1 MNIREDKMKPSNE
14 NNFLIEV
21 TPEQLEELRNIYK
34 YVDDEGYVELHY
46 SPYWKTKPTPTK
58 IEKEK

>member
-1 MNIREDKMKPSNE
+1 MKPSNE

-46 SPYWKTKPTPTK
+46 SPYWKTKPTPEHK
-58 IEKEK
+58 VKEER